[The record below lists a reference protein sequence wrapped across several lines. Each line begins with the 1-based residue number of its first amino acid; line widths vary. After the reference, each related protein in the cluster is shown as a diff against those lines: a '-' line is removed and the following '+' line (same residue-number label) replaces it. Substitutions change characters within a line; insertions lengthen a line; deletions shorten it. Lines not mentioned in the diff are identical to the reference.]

1 MVAEVRH
8 QSTSRIP
15 LSHAG
20 LRPVTTRPPT
30 GPQHFPQVLDEALI
44 GVLAAGLLVTA
55 AAVVRVRASV
65 DRRVDA
71 ATAELAEAA
80 GFASEY
86 AASLDADEILQRTL
100 AAIAALPRIDAAL
113 VVLEWPEGPP
123 RTAALGLTEEE
134 AERVALQMPRNAN
147 LRSMEVA
154 YRYRLDEVGEAS
166 SLPRA
171 GLIVPL
177 RADGHSLGTLCAV
190 TRSPE
195 RAFAPATGEA
205 LEALARRAGPAFAN
219 ARRFEEIRRLAD
231 LDSLTGLHN
240 RRSFHELLAR
250 EVARARRYE
259 RGLALIM
266 LDLDDFKRVNDRIGH
281 LAGDA
286 VLAEVAERLRSVVR
300 STDLPARIGGDEFAV
315 ILPESSH
322 EEAELLAG
330 RIAKAVA
337 TEEIVNAGT
346 LKISAGVAE
355 LGPDDTA
362 TSLFE
367 HADNELYAVK
377 GARKTRGKTA

>member
-20 LRPVTTRPPT
+20 LSPVTTRPPT
-30 GPQHFPQVLDEALI
+30 GSQHFPQVLDEALI
-44 GVLAAGLLVTA
+44 GVLAAGLLVAA

-100 AAIAALPRIDAAL
+100 AAIAALPRIDGAL
-113 VVLEWPEGPP
+113 VVLEWPEGP

-177 RADGHSLGTLCAV
+177 RAEGHSLGTLCAV

-337 TEEIVNAGT
+337 TEEIVNAGI

-355 LGPDDTA
+355 LGPEDTA

-367 HADNELYAVK
+367 LADNELYAVK

>member
-1 MVAEVRH
+1 MLE
-8 QSTSRIP
+8 
-15 LSHAG
+15 
-20 LRPVTTRPPT
+20 PT
-30 GPQHFPQVLDEALI
+30 LI
-44 GVLAAGLLVTA
+44 GLLAAALL
-55 AAVVRVRASV
+55 AAVAVAVRIRSSV
-65 DRRVDA
+65 LRRVDE
-71 ATAELAEAA
+71 ATAELAGVAA
-80 GFASEY
+80 QPGEY
-86 AASLDADEILQRTL
+86 AASLDVEEIEQRTL
-100 AAIAALPRIDAAL
+100 AAVASLPRVDAAL
-113 VVLEWPEGPP
+113 VVVDWAGGS

-134 AERVALQMPRNAN
+134 AERIALQLPRNAN